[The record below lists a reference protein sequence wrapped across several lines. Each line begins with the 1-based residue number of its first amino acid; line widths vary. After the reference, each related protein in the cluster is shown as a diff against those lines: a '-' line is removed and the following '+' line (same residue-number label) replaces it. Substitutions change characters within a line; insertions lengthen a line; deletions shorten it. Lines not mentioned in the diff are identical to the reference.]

1 MIKTA
6 GSMSGKVLFKSI
18 DNTMDLYQE
27 IQKRMQKNGFRLK
40 KETLVQ
46 KERPHLIGIF

>member
-6 GSMSGKVLFKSI
+6 GSTSGKVLFKSI
-18 DNTMDLYQE
+18 NNTMGLYEE

-40 KETLVQ
+40 KEKLVQ
-46 KERPHLIGIF
+46 KERPHFI

>member
-6 GSMSGKVLFKSI
+6 GSSSGKVILKSI
-18 DNTMDLYQE
+18 DNTMNLYEE

-40 KETLVQ
+40 KEKLVQ
-46 KERPHLIGIF
+46 REKPHII